1 MRCSNRKANVM
12 VDRNERQKTTLLYVM
27 DPHCGW
33 CFGFG
38 VVIEQLFEHYR
49 NDDQVRFEVLPGG
62 LFVPKILT
70 SKDFAEGKRSIWERI
85 SHLSGVTV
93 SNSYFANVI
102 GEGGYLDSEVPCRV
116 INTASHLCP
125 DRLIPF
131 MEALLTQEFTHGRN
145 ISDYISTESVIEK
158 FGFDLGEL
166 RTVFDS
172 ELMAKTT
179 CENFR
184 RASTIADGY
193 PVLFAATESGEMKA
207 LAKGF
212 APLDRLKKRVDE
224 IVNSTQAV

>member
-1 MRCSNRKANVM
+1 M

-38 VVIEQLFEHYR
+38 IVIEQLYDRYR
-49 NDDQVRFEVLPGG
+49 NDDRVRFEVLPGG

-93 SNSYFANVI
+93 SDSYFANVI

-116 INTASHLCP
+116 INTASHLRP

-145 ISDYISTESVIEK
+145 ISDYASAEPVIDK
-158 FGFDLGEL
+158 FGFDLGEFKTAFSSDFVAETT
-166 RTVFDS
+166 RANFD
-172 ELMAKTT
+172 
-179 CENFR
+179 
-184 RASTIADGY
+184 RARAIADGY
-193 PVLFAATESGEMKA
+193 PVLFAVSESGELKV

-212 APLDRLKKRVDE
+212 APFDTLKKRVDE
-224 IVNSTQAV
+224 IVNSTHVA